1 MKRIP
6 VGTHGARCRHL
17 GHVGCGVGGKS
28 AAPFQS
34 AWQHIYGWLAPL
46 RLVVEGRRRALELG
60 VFAFGVS
67 CWLRYRRCARVCV
80 RAWLEFCIALYLTSG
95 LMMRYKPLCI
105 VVPRYSCTFS
115 VRRSAKSEVAMLLL
129 NSCCCRPVVLMT
141 TTCTVVSAVCRA
153 VCMYLDLRTSPSSK

>member
-6 VGTHGARCRHL
+6 VGAHGARCRHL

-105 VVPRYSCTFS
+105 CARYSCTDYYCVQGS
-115 VRRSAKSEVAMLLL
+115 DA
-129 NSCCCRPVVLMT
+129 
-141 TTCTVVSAVCRA
+141 
-153 VCMYLDLRTSPSSK
+153 